1 MRENRTIAVVGAT
14 GMQGGALARS
24 ILDDTGGGFQ
34 VRALTRKPDSE
45 PARALS
51 SRGAVV
57 VKADL
62 DDVEDLKRAF
72 DGCWGAYCLT
82 NFWEHFSVEREIQQ
96 VRNMAAAARDAGL
109 QHVVWSTLEDTRET
123 VPLDDDRMPTLQGKY
138 KVPPFDG
145 KGEANAIWAEN
156 GVPTTFY
163 FTTFYWENLLYAGS
177 GPQRG
182 EDGRL
187 TLALPMGE
195 ARLAGIAVEDIGR
208 CAHGLFRRGQT
219 LVGERIGVAG
229 EHLTGREMATALGK
243 PLGEPVDYRPVP
255 HAAYRGQGFPGA
267 DDLGNMFQYF
277 TEFEEAYCRSRSVD
291 VARDLNPDLMSFGD
305 WLTAN
310 AARIP
315 IA

>member
-1 MRENRTIAVVGAT
+1 MREKRTIAVVGAT

-62 DDVEDLKRAF
+62 DDLENLKRAF
-72 DGCWGAYCLT
+72 DGCWGAYCVT
-82 NFWEHFSVEREIQQ
+82 NFWEHFSVEKEIQQ

-138 KVPPFDG
+138 KVPHFDG

-163 FTTFYWENLLYAGS
+163 FTTFYWENLAYAGS

-208 CAHGLFRRGQT
+208 CAHGLFRRGQA

-229 EHLTGREMATALGK
+229 GHLTGREMAAALGK
-243 PLGEPVDYRPVP
+243 ALGEPVDYRPVP
-255 HAAYRGQGFPGA
+255 HAAYRGLGFPGA

-277 TEFEEAYCRSRSVD
+277 TEFEEAYCASRSVE
-291 VARDLNPDLMSFGD
+291 VARDLNPELMSFDD
-305 WLTAN
+305 WLAAN

-315 IA
+315 ID